1 MVIYLWLVCVFCKE
15 NFLFDNAKVTNFF
28 LGPQKFKIPYL
39 TLVQRFIPKLTL
51 PSTLLVY
58 SVNPWVNHVRFYV
71 NGLNWPQLWKRK
83 RSPMLSPQSLIVIVT
98 PLTPVLI
105 PLQTLDQV
113 LRRLQTAAM
122 QGDAA
127 TRGCTA
133 HSQPRVAGQWPCKA
147 TWTRTGPDT
156 QQRGHARGRPR
167 MCRHTN
173 WESGILFLQMVFP
186 CAGKHVVH
194 YTTPHIIWKC
204 RHTLLPSENLS
215 TYWHTIVNETESH
228 C

>member
-15 NFLFDNAKVTNFF
+15 NFLFDIAKVTNFF

-83 RSPMLSPQSLIVIVT
+83 RSSVLSPQSYRYRYPPHHRSYPIANPRSGAAT
-98 PLTPVLI
+98 AP
-105 PLQTLDQV
+105 DSSHA
-113 LRRLQTAAM
+113 RR
-122 QGDAA
+122 A

-133 HSQPRVAGQWPCKA
+133 HSQPRVAGRWPCKA
-147 TWTRTGPDT
+147 TWRLRPCTATRARTGP
-156 QQRGHARGRPR
+156 
-167 MCRHTN
+167 
-173 WESGILFLQMVFP
+173 
-186 CAGKHVVH
+186 
-194 YTTPHIIWKC
+194 TT
-204 RHTLLPSENLS
+204 R
-215 TYWHTIVNETESH
+215 V
-228 C
+228 